1 MLDCIKTDGHDVEFI
16 LYTLRRKML
25 LYSMLEIHSTEL
37 RNESYFLV
45 INSHFEWW
53 IIWSLIVDYILKLRS
68 YFSFSLSAYF
78 CTSIILYLYKFIFNA
93 TQLSFTVLFYMN
105 MIYDRSKTFLL
116 LFPFFSPFSYF
127 IILLSFLNISLI

>member
-45 INSHFEWW
+45 INPHFEWW

-93 TQLSFTVLFYMN
+93 SQLSFTVLFYMN
-105 MIYDRSKTFLL
+105 MIYDRSKTFLF
-116 LFPFFSPFSYF
+116 LFLFFSPFSYF

>member
-25 LYSMLEIHSTEL
+25 LYSILEIHSTEL

-93 TQLSFTVLFYMN
+93 SQLSFTVLFYMN
-105 MIYDRSKTFLL
+105 MIYDRSKTFLF
-116 LFPFFSPFSYF
+116 LFLFFSPFSYF